1 MRDWT
6 AFVRE
11 HFHGRR
17 PPSGQ
22 MPGPSDQVPAASDQ
36 VIEEL
41 AQHVE
46 ETWRAA
52 RAAGRSEAEA
62 LAAARAQLENPP
74 ARLPRNMIAA
84 SESPGIGGT
93 LATALRDVRYALRVL
108 RARPGFAAVAVITLA
123 LGVGAN
129 TAIFSVVRSL
139 LLEPLPFRDP
149 DRLVMLWE
157 ADPKT
162 PQRPYIVSAPNY
174 LDWRRSVKAFAETG
188 IWEYL
193 NYNFS
198 GDGEAERVPGL
209 RVSASTFTMLG
220 VSPQLGRT
228 FTAEEDAPGHDVAI
242 IGDGLWRR
250 RFAGRPDII
259 GHTARINGKPFEI
272 IGVMPASFRFPSPT
286 TGVWTPIAFNEQ
298 DQERSSHSFQAG
310 ARLRDGVSTT
320 SAMAELETVARAL
333 AVQYPDDNRDET
345 ATLTPMK
352 ELGIVPLRPTLIAV
366 SGAVVLVLV
375 IACVNVANLLLAH
388 SSSRRQEFA
397 VRSALGASRRR
408 LAGQVVCEGLVIAV
422 LGGIAGLGVAWGA
435 TQLLAGVLPPSIV
448 YAPFRDASA
457 GIQLDPWVL
466 GFTAAISL
474 ATGLLFSLAPIAG
487 LSRPGLKAGGD
498 RASTGR
504 LTILRSALV
513 ATEVALALI
522 VLVAAGLMIKSLARL
537 VSIDPGLDPSNVLV
551 ISMSVP
557 QPDFYGPPVRQNFCT
572 EVTDR
577 VGSLPGVI
585 STGAISHLP
594 LSGANA
600 GRGFTIEGRTLPPG
614 ENASASY
621 RVTCPGYFKTL
632 GIPMVKGRDFDA
644 RDATSAPGAVIINE
658 ETAKRYWPDGDPIGR
673 RIKLGRQDSINPWM
687 TVVGV
692 VGNVRHFGLD
702 DVARREMFRPYS
714 QAAWPLM
721 TIVTKTSANPT
732 SFAASIR
739 AALQKIDPDLPVAR
753 VNTMETI
760 ERDSLGSRRFPM
772 MLLGAFGAVALAL
785 AVIGVYG
792 VVSYVVARRTREIGI
807 RVALG
812 ARRGQ
817 VLTLVVF
824 GAMRPVV
831 AGLAVGTV
839 GAIFASRLLGTML
852 FDVKPGDPAV
862 VAGIALMLA
871 GAAIA
876 ASLVPG
882 ARATRV
888 DPITVLK
895 VE

>member
-17 PPSGQ
+17 PPS
-22 MPGPSDQVPAASDQ
+22 DQVPAPSDQ
-36 VIEEL
+36 IIEEL

-52 RAAGRSEAEA
+52 IAAGRSEDEA
-62 LAAARAQLENPP
+62 LAAARAQLQNPP
-74 ARLPRNMIAA
+74 ARLPRNMIG
-84 SESPGIGGT
+84 PGPSSGILGT
-93 LATALRDVRYALRVL
+93 IATAVRDVRYAVRVL

-139 LLEPLPFRDP
+139 MLEPLPFRDP

-157 ADPKT
+157 TEARNPERT
-162 PQRPYIVSAPNY
+162 FIVSAPNY
-174 LDWRRSVKAFAETG
+174 LDWQRSVKSFARTG

-209 RVSASTFTMLG
+209 RVSASTFAMLG
-220 VSPQLGRT
+220 VAPQLGRT
-228 FTAEEDAPGHDVAI
+228 FTPEEDAPGHDIAI
-242 IGDGLWRR
+242 ISDGLWRR
-250 RFAGRPDII
+250 RFAARADII
-259 GHTARINGKPFEI
+259 GRTARINGKPFEI
-272 IGVMPASFRFPSPT
+272 IGVMPASFRFTGPN
-286 TGVWTPIAFNEQ
+286 TGVWTPIAFNEE
-298 DQERSSHSFQAG
+298 DQGRGSHSFQAA
-310 ARLRDGVSTT
+310 ARLRDGVSLG
-320 SAMAELETVARAL
+320 SAKAELDTVALAL
-333 AVQYPDDNRDET
+333 ARQYPDDNKDET

-352 ELGIVPLRPTLIAV
+352 EFGVLQLRPTLIAV
-366 SGAVVLVLV
+366 SGAVALVLV

-397 VRSALGASRRR
+397 VRSALGASRLR
-408 LAGQVVCEGLVIAV
+408 LAGQVICEGLVIAV
-422 LGGIAGLGVAWGA
+422 LGGIAGLGVAWGG

-448 YAPFRDASA
+448 FAPFRDASA
-457 GIQLDPWVL
+457 GIHLDPWVL
-466 GFTAAISL
+466 GFTAAVSL

-487 LSRPGLKAGGD
+487 LSRTGLKAAGD
-498 RASTGR
+498 RSSTGR

-537 VSIDPGLDPSNVLV
+537 VSIDPGLDPSNVIIV
-551 ISMSVP
+551 GMSLP
-557 QPDFYGPPVRQNFCT
+557 QPDFYGPPIRKNFCAD
-572 EVTDR
+572 VTDR
-577 VGSLPGVI
+577 VGSLPGVL

-600 GRGFTIEGRTLPPG
+600 GRGFAIEGRTMPPG

-621 RVTCPGYFKTL
+621 RLTCPGYFKTL
-632 GIPMVKGRDFDA
+632 GIPMLKGRDFDT
-644 RDATSAPGAVIINE
+644 RDATSAAGAVIVNE
-658 ETAKRYWPDGDPIGR
+658 ETAKRYWPKEDPIGR
-673 RIKLGRQDSINPWM
+673 RIKLGRPESTNPWM

-714 QAAWPLM
+714 QAAWPVM
-721 TIVTKTSANPT
+721 TIVTKTATDPGSY
-732 SFAASIR
+732 SLSIR
-739 AALQKIDPDLPVAR
+739 AALQQIDPDLPVAR
-753 VNTMETI
+753 VTTMEAI

-792 VVSYVVARRTREIGI
+792 VVSYLVARRTREIGI

-812 ARRGQ
+812 AGRGQ
-817 VLTLVVF
+817 VLRLVLA

-831 AGLAVGTV
+831 AGLVVGTI
-839 GAIFASRLLGTML
+839 GAIFASRLLGML
-852 FDVKPGDPAV
+852 LFNVKPGDPAV
-862 VAGIALMLA
+862 VAGIVLMLA